1 MQFCWRRH
9 DLALLGVFGDPMRG
23 DAAAAAIDPP
33 AIFHCGTFSLF
44 ARRSAGR
51 PFKESYLIWFSL

>member
-1 MQFCWRRH
+1 M
-9 DLALLGVFGDPMRG
+9 LLLLLLLIRQL
-23 DAAAAAIDPP
+23 
-33 AIFHCGTFSLF
+33 FSIVERFPFF